1 MGGGEKMSAAFMDM
15 ATFSELLKLMGE
27 RHKNLLGYVKVL
39 LKFGILCIPGLAVK
53 EIVGQVTATSLA
65 DDSGLIDCA
74 LEEIVGFFENNQC
87 TGRENARIAKFL
99 MIFSAYF
106 DTAKRN
112 LTEEL
117 WKKIDLSGQEKDWIA
132 QNAAETYSSPEELTI
147 FTSMDGSPQKKAELE
162 AFYCRMNEGFRAFL
176 DGLAVWQDMSGDRK
190 DKYAA
195 LLRKIP
201 DMATER
207 YFAQLQALSVKSPDF
222 LVYELYERTD
232 NISDDTRHIR
242 RQVDEMRQAVVQPPT
257 TKSPYTLTPNYST
270 PEYWVPGSRSDELT
284 FLSGELERNHRVF
297 LWGVGGIGKTE
308 TAIMLAESTEREIYL
323 FHYKGNMEDT
333 LLSALLGDATSEKGL
348 STAERLD
355 RRLNFL
361 GAYRERRCSSWT
373 TLTGMARLWKNCRMT
388 RFTSGSARW
397 VCG

>member
-1 MGGGEKMSAAFMDM
+1 M
-15 ATFSELLKLMGE
+15 
-27 RHKNLLGYVKVL
+27 
-39 LKFGILCIPGLAVK
+39 
-53 EIVGQVTATSLA
+53 
-65 DDSGLIDCA
+65 
-74 LEEIVGFFENNQC
+74 
-87 TGRENARIAKFL
+87 
-99 MIFSAYF
+99 
-106 DTAKRN
+106 
-112 LTEEL
+112 
-117 WKKIDLSGQEKDWIA
+117 SGQEKDWIA